1 MVKHDREKREKKL
14 IFITKRIQHKKTDK
28 KVQLLYCSAK
38 QIRKIKTRVVNP
50 ATRVKVNKGL
60 ERLRKRLNKTTNNS
74 KKPQTDTDTQIAR
87 EERARNKISAVIES
101 MVIGWEC

>member
-1 MVKHDREKREKKL
+1 MVKHDTEKREKKL

-38 QIRKIKTRVVNP
+38 QIRKKKTRVVNP

-74 KKPQTDTDTQIAR
+74 KKPQTDTQISR
-87 EERARNKISAVIES
+87 ESEKQDQRSN
-101 MVIGWEC
+101 